1 MTAASV
7 VEVSFKF
14 SKKNFQLLLLLMAAG
29 SDTHYNK
36 VIINNNQFFG
46 PFHSIGNA
54 ALQNIF
60 LIGFIILIQ
69 LAISFLNLS
78 Q

>member
-54 ALQNIF
+54 ALH